1 MQKDTEL
8 SPKQRKRTTVIHQSA
23 LRLLNLIN
31 QILEFRKVETQ
42 NKKLCVSK
50 GNLVTLIREVGLKY
64 EELSRKP
71 GIEFSISIDC
81 EELYMFFD
89 KEIVVIILD
98 NLVSNAIK
106 YTETGKIELK
116 LYTYL
121 KEGVSY
127 TCIEVNDTGYG
138 IDPKEISKIF
148 DQYYQVRTKCQM
160 AGTGIGLSL
169 VKRLV
174 QLHEGEITVESEV
187 GKGSR
192 FCFTLLTHNCYMQA
206 LHTEAEETFEIK
218 ENDGVPNLSPQK
230 ELLTLLVVED
240 NVDLCDYIKDSFSDF
255 FNVLIAQNGKKGVEL
270 AYKMTPDIIV
280 SDIMMPIM
288 DGIELCKR
296 IKSDINL
303 SHIPVILLTAR
314 TDTASKIAGLENG
327 ADVYIEKPVS
337 VSYLYAQMVSLLENR
352 NKLRCLFSEKP
363 FTPINTLTETQA
375 DEKWFNRLNEIIQEN
390 ISNTEFSVDQ
400 LTRSVNM
407 SRTLLYAKVKAV
419 TGLTPNEFIRLVRLR
434 KAAEYLA
441 GNEYKINEIC
451 YMVGFNS
458 PSYFAKCFQ
467 NQFGVLPKD
476 FINNTN

>member
-1 MQKDTEL
+1 MKSLENLKPDI
-8 SPKQRKRTTVIHQSA
+8 VI
-23 LRLLNLIN
+23 
-31 QILEFRKVETQ
+31 
-42 NKKLCVSK
+42 
-50 GNLVTLIREVGLKY
+50 
-64 EELSRKP
+64 
-71 GIEFSISIDC
+71 
-81 EELYMFFD
+81 
-89 KEIVVIILD
+89 
-98 NLVSNAIK
+98 
-106 YTETGKIELK
+106 
-116 LYTYL
+116 
-121 KEGVSY
+121 
-127 TCIEVNDTGYG
+127 
-138 IDPKEISKIF
+138 
-148 DQYYQVRTKCQM
+148 
-160 AGTGIGLSL
+160 
-169 VKRLV
+169 
-174 QLHEGEITVESEV
+174 
-187 GKGSR
+187 
-192 FCFTLLTHNCYMQA
+192 
-206 LHTEAEETFEIK
+206 
-218 ENDGVPNLSPQK
+218 
-230 ELLTLLVVED
+230 
-240 NVDLCDYIKDSFSDF
+240 SDF
-255 FNVLIAQNGKKGVEL
+255 
-270 AYKMTPDIIV
+270 
-280 SDIMMPIM
+280 MMPVM